1 MGRGAGC
8 RSCSWRKHAAPD
20 CRFCA
25 EGEQQFRN
33 LRRRED
39 TERLT
44 ADHEDGLSITLLAA
58 GATHS
63 RGMAPRFFQQPE
75 WPGVTQSRDVWQP
88 RSPTSWLC
96 QKIKGNRQGSSESWC
111 ALGIVKQFAGCREWP
126 EKFEQ
131 QRLFLG
137 VYPMAR
143 AVLGYRPDFRQ
154 IIGLNLLGFDVFG
167 QGRVLR
173 TSRLRFPGIY
183 KN

>member
-1 MGRGAGC
+1 M
-8 RSCSWRKHAAPD
+8 
-20 CRFCA
+20 
-25 EGEQQFRN
+25 
-33 LRRRED
+33 
-39 TERLT
+39 
-44 ADHEDGLSITLLAA
+44 
-58 GATHS
+58 
-63 RGMAPRFFQQPE
+63 
-75 WPGVTQSRDVWQP
+75 
-88 RSPTSWLC
+88 C

-173 TSRLRFPGIY
+173 TSRLRFPAIY